1 MSKLLFVDD
10 EQMILNGLNRIF
22 FREKDIEVKLCTSGV
37 EALKL
42 IPTFKPD
49 LVVSDMR
56 MPHMDGEE
64 FLAKVKEIDPTII
77 RVILSGYSQ
86 WDVTLSMLVQGTCQ
100 WYFAK
105 PWNKAELVSILRHLI
120 SLHNGL
126 NNVSLLELI
135 SSFPEDNFKANLY
148 IQLLNLLASEAS
160 IDEINDLILTDPGI
174 TLKTI
179 QIANVAVA
187 NEPIGSVKHAIVLL
201 GLNAIK
207 NIVLTSELLPIGQ
220 FNPPISEAIE
230 ILWSKAILYNNYIK
244 LIFKEIKQSNL
255 PSKFDC
261 IGFLL
266 ECGHIL
272 ILKSQTTKC
281 VEVVGGKVDIL
292 TNSNKLGELF
302 KIDIKQISA
311 YFINWWSLP
320 SEFIEAAIYAENPS
334 SEEYLNKEMVYICH
348 LALHYANKHSG
359 LDNFEIDSK
368 CLKFFGK
375 TIEQIEQCLK

>member
-1 MSKLLFVDD
+1 MNKLLFVDD
-10 EQMILNGLNRIF
+10 EQMILNGLKRIF
-22 FREKDIEVKLCTSGV
+22 FREKDIEVKLCNSAAD
-37 EALKL
+37 ALKL
-42 IPTFKPD
+42 IPTFRPD

-56 MPHMDGEE
+56 MPHMDGAE
-64 FLAKVKEIDPTII
+64 FLEQVKIIDPSII

-86 WDVTLSMLVQGTCQ
+86 WDVTLSMLVKGTCQ

-105 PWNKAELVSILRHLI
+105 PWNKEELVSILRHLI

-207 NIVLTSELLPIGQ
+207 NIVLTSELLPVAQ

-230 ILWSKAILYNNYIK
+230 ILWSKAILYNKYIK
-244 LIFKEIKQSNL
+244 LIFKEIKQSSI

-272 ILKSQTTKC
+272 ILKSQTAKC
-281 VEVVGGKVDIL
+281 IEAVDGNVDTL

-302 KIDIKQISA
+302 QIDIKQISA

-334 SEEYLNKEMVYICH
+334 SQEYLNKEMVYICH
-348 LALHYANKHSG
+348 LALYFANKHSHV
-359 LDNFEIDSK
+359 DNFEVDPK
-368 CLKFFGK
+368 CLNFFDK
-375 TIEQIEQCLK
+375 TSEQIEYCLK